1 MRASILAWVRGLA
14 LSSASLSRPAL
25 LVQHLHR
32 GSWRRRR
39 RRCKAGDTRLQ
50 SSLGSGG
57 GWRGFSRACAC
68 PCACVCA
75 GVCVR
80 TSAACCIP
88 PRRNE
93 FGKRNLQKLVL
104 PERERKRRGELLC
117 PDAPSLASQWYSS
130 PSLVVLGPSPP
141 LPSRATALAPHPVLS
156 LVPQEGTRS
165 SQSPPRRGRRRSD
178 SLVLSSDQPR
188 QKSENNNAITRV

>member
-104 PERERKRRGELLC
+104 PERERKRRGEC
-117 PDAPSLASQWYSS
+117 CARMPPPSFPHPLSRI
-130 PSLVVLGPSPP
+130 PVVLKPLAGGTWP
-141 LPSRATALAPHPVLS
+141 LPSTPLSCNGPRPTPCALPRPAGGNSLLSEPSTQRAPT
-156 LVPQEGTRS
+156 
-165 SQSPPRRGRRRSD
+165 
-178 SLVLSSDQPR
+178 
-188 QKSENNNAITRV
+188 K

>member
-39 RRCKAGDTRLQ
+39 RRSKAGDTRLQ

-88 PRRNE
+88 PRQNE

-104 PERERKRRGELLC
+104 PERERKRRGSSSGRMPPSLF
-117 PDAPSLASQWYSS
+117 PSSPSLASQWYST
-130 PSLVVLGPSPP
+130 PRWWYLAPP
-141 LPSRATALAPHPVLS
+141 LHSPLVPRRSPHALCSPWACRRELAPLRALHA
-156 LVPQEGTRS
+156 EGAGEVT
-165 SQSPPRRGRRRSD
+165 P
-178 SLVLSSDQPR
+178 
-188 QKSENNNAITRV
+188 

>member
-117 PDAPSLASQWYSS
+117 PDAPSLF
-130 PSLVVLGPSPP
+130 PSPP
-141 LPSRATALAPHPVLS
+141 LSHPSGTQAPRWWYLAPPLHSP
-156 LVPQEGTRS
+156 LVQRPSPHTLCSPS
-165 SQSPPRRGRRRSD
+165 SRRRELAPLRALHAEGAD
-178 SLVLSSDQPR
+178 EVTP
-188 QKSENNNAITRV
+188 